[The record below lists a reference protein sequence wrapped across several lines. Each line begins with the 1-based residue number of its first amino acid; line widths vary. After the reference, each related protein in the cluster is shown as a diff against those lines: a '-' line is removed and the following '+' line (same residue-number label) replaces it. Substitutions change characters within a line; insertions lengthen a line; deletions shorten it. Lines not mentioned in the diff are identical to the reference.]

1 MVSCLF
7 GLPFLFLPPF
17 KDLRQ
22 LNEKLKKKKKSKQTE
37 RGVCGEGNIYVK

>member
-22 LNEKLKKKKKSKQTE
+22 LNEKLKKKKKNPNKQKEVFAGKETFM
-37 RGVCGEGNIYVK
+37 